1 MKLNL
6 TNQQMAKIRK
16 GQNVQIK
23 PHQVGSGMDFDIHPS
38 LQRKIN
44 SSVKSG
50 RGFRAYGGDIMM
62 GDSMMEGGKI
72 SANRILKKIGIK
84 KDVNQGIKKAAPVL
98 RAVNQGLKSA
108 GLDSIQEVAITQAVD
123 LLPIPSIAKQILAK
137 QATNQVDK
145 LIAGAGIR
153 KTFNR
158 GLKKAGI
165 KKDFYATVNKKNIN
179 RAVNYANDVLDEAGY
194 DDDLQNMAIKRITK
208 NDNVQRALRQ
218 VADDALYEGSGIRKT
233 FNRGLK
239 KAGIKKDFYS
249 TVNKKNLNRAV
260 NYANDV
266 LDEAGFE
273 DDLQNMAIKRIT
285 KNDNV
290 QRALRQVADDV
301 LYEGGNVNPYLPTK
315 YLKRG
320 GSITPNNPLVYDDKS
335 PMLRPR
341 QAGFKAVPLEY
352 IDSSHKPTRY
362 RNAGYGKKPYYGK
375 GFKN

>member
-62 GDSMMEGGKI
+62 GNSMMEGGKI

-84 KDVNQGIKKAAPVL
+84 KDVNQAIKKTAPVL

-137 QATNQVDK
+137 QATAQVDK
-145 LIAGAGIR
+145 LIAGA
-153 KTFNR
+153 
-158 GLKKAGI
+158 
-165 KKDFYATVNKKNIN
+165 
-179 RAVNYANDVLDEAGY
+179 
-194 DDDLQNMAIKRITK
+194 
-208 NDNVQRALRQ
+208 
-218 VADDALYEGSGIRKT
+218 GIRKT

-266 LDEAGFE
+266 LDEAGYD

-290 QRALRQVADDV
+290 QRVLRQVVDDG

-341 QAGFKAVPLEY
+341 QAGFKAVPVQY
-352 IDSSHKPTRY
+352 IDASHKPTRY